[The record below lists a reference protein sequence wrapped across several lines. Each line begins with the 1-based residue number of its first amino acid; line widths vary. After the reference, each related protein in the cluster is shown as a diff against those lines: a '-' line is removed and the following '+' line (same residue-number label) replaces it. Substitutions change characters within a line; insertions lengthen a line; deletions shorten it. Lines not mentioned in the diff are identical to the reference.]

1 MVKHFV
7 ESFCFLE
14 FFSIKMRREKM
25 TFTTE
30 VRIAAEPIWQQSKQ
44 HSFISE
50 LKAGTLAPEKFR
62 FYLLQ
67 DRYYLEEFSRIQLK
81 AAALTS
87 DESIRQQLLQNV
99 ESLKSAE
106 IHTRKLFFAD
116 LQITDKEIAQT
127 SIAPNAYHYVA
138 HLQHKLN
145 TGSVAVT
152 QAALLPC
159 YWLYQEIGTE
169 LIKSGS
175 PVPIY
180 QRWIET
186 YDQLAYQ
193 ETVRRQKEL
202 TDYLAEQA
210 SDEERAA
217 MKEAFLISSYE
228 EVDFWEMAYT
238 IQQWGQKNEGIQVN
252 PNHQN

>member
-1 MVKHFV
+1 
-7 ESFCFLE
+7 
-14 FFSIKMRREKM
+14 M

-30 VRIAAEPIWQQSKQ
+30 VRTAAEPIWQQSKQ
-44 HSFISE
+44 HPFISE
-50 LKAGTLAPEKFR
+50 LKAGTLAPEIFR

-81 AAALTS
+81 AVALTK
-87 DESIRQQLLQNV
+87 DEKIQQQLVQNV
-99 ESLKSAE
+99 ESLERAE
-106 IHTRKLFFAD
+106 IQTRQLFFTD
-116 LQITDKEIAQT
+116 LQITDGEIAQT

-138 HLQHKLN
+138 HLHHKLG
-145 TGSVAVT
+145 TGSIAVT

-186 YDQLAYQ
+186 YDQLAYR
-193 ETVRRQKEL
+193 ETVRRQRDL
-202 TDYLAEQA
+202 TDALAEQT
-210 SDEERAA
+210 SEEERTA

-228 EVDFWEMAYT
+228 EVNFWEMAYT
-238 IQQWGQKNEGIQVN
+238 KQQWGQKE
-252 PNHQN
+252 